1 MEMKEQDSLLDR
13 LAVEHERLR
22 SMPMPERPERIVPP
36 YPDLDP
42 LVGMF
47 AKRIRQLLGEPDWTG
62 DAADGSAE
70 WNYNF
75 ARVPPRWRG
84 GGLHLEIRLDA
95 DGECI
100 AARWRPHR

>member
-1 MEMKEQDSLLDR
+1 
-13 LAVEHERLR
+13 
-22 SMPMPERPERIVPP
+22 
-36 YPDLDP
+36 
-42 LVGMF
+42 MF
-47 AKRIRQLLGEPDWTG
+47 AKRIRQLLGQPDWTG